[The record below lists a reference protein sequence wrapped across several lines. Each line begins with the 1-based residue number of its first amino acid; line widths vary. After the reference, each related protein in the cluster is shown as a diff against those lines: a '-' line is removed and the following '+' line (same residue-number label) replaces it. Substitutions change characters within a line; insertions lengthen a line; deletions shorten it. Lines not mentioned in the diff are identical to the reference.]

1 MTNDATNA
9 LQKPLT
15 AYVVRESPITKRTRR
30 MCIKRYDQDEFE
42 KRWTAVRRG
51 DVAFNDAFPDVT
63 AEQKLFMTTG
73 MTEEEIENR

>member
-1 MTNDATNA
+1 
-9 LQKPLT
+9 
-15 AYVVRESPITKRTRR
+15 